1 MTSDAIPLADARAFA
16 RPAARTRLIRLTLAA
31 GALAAAVAAF
41 LLALRNPPE
50 SALLLPAGSDGIV
63 ALDLSASVSTSRSR
77 RLASTLDRLARSK
90 GRLGLVIFSDTA
102 YLALPPRSPA
112 AELRPFTRFFRV
124 TPQGA
129 GARPTTPKSPWSSQF
144 SAGTLISEGLALAL
158 DVAREDGGG
167 RTAVLLVSDLD
178 ASSGDVGRI
187 TTVILEY
194 RRAGV
199 PLHVVA
205 LDPEPRDRATFAAL
219 LARPGALTVAPDPV
233 ASAIPESRV
242 RDHRL
247 IAATLL
253 TGVLLAGLIVVT
265 ARLRWRDGP

>member
-1 MTSDAIPLADARAFA
+1 MTSDAIPLADTRAFA
-16 RPAARTRLIRLTLAA
+16 RPATRTRLVRLTLAL
-31 GALAAAVAAF
+31 GALAAATAA
-41 LLALRNPPE
+41 LAIALRDRPE

-77 RLASTLDRLARSK
+77 RLTSTLDRLARSK

-129 GARPTTPKSPWSSQF
+129 GARPTTPRSPWSSQF
-144 SAGTLISEGLALAL
+144 SAGTVISEGLALAL
-158 DVAREDGGG
+158 GVAREDGGE

-178 ASSGDVGRI
+178 ASSTDVLRL
-187 TTVILEY
+187 TTVMLEY

-219 LARPGALTVAPDPV
+219 LARRGTLTVAPDPAV
-233 ASAIPESRV
+233 TAIPESRV
-242 RDHRL
+242 RDHGL
-247 IAATLL
+247 IAASLL
-253 TGVLLAGLIVVT
+253 TGVLLAGLVAVT
-265 ARLRWRDGP
+265 ARLRWRHAA